1 MRLPNLIYWFATSL
15 LSILLLF
22 GASMHL
28 FNNADVVIAY
38 SELGYPAYLI
48 FPMAIAK
55 ILAVVAIVSTK
66 SQFLKNLAYAGVFY
80 NLLLAFISHLA
91 ISDGAG
97 FLSFAGLVLLGV
109 SYLFHRI
116 IKPKHKLAFDV
127 G

>member
-15 LSILLLF
+15 LSALLLF

-28 FNNADVVIAY
+28 LNNADVVVAY
-38 SELGYPAYLI
+38 NELGYPTYLI
-48 FPMAIAK
+48 FPMAFAK
-55 ILAVVAIVSTK
+55 VLAVVAIISSK

-97 FLSFAGLVLLGV
+97 LLSFLGLILLGI

-116 IKPKHKLAFDV
+116 IKPRNKSAFDV